1 MTHDIFMTRFY
12 NGDDDDN
19 EDDGDGGAGVSN
31 LTMTN
36 VK

>member
-1 MTHDIFMTRFY
+1 MTYSFMTRFY

>member
-1 MTHDIFMTRFY
+1 MTRFY